1 MQQGEPDKKGPGT
14 LVGNPP
20 GFSPVTAESFVESGV
35 RWVPTRTAATS
46 GVRMPT
52 NGGLLLRDGAADGV
66 SAGDARLEKRVV
78 SRQRHH
84 FLPVGTQVPR
94 SPDGLCELW
103 FQNLLVAGKE
113 PIVGQGAHPSLPIP
127 PAFSVGRIE
136 AGRWNFL
143 ESRTCNRGRP
153 EGQLRL
159 LAFRQSSSRL
169 LPLCESASKFPL
181 FFFFLRT
188 PVVGSGP
195 RCRHFNVITS
205 VKTLLSKYG
214 HVLVSRG

>member
-78 SRQRHH
+78 SATPP
-84 FLPVGTQVPR
+84 FPPGGDPGPQVSGR
-94 SPDGLCELW
+94 SM
-103 FQNLLVAGKE
+103 
-113 PIVGQGAHPSLPIP
+113 
-127 PAFSVGRIE
+127 
-136 AGRWNFL
+136 
-143 ESRTCNRGRP
+143 
-153 EGQLRL
+153 
-159 LAFRQSSSRL
+159 
-169 LPLCESASKFPL
+169 
-181 FFFFLRT
+181 
-188 PVVGSGP
+188 
-195 RCRHFNVITS
+195 
-205 VKTLLSKYG
+205 
-214 HVLVSRG
+214 